1 MFPFSSENFSH
12 GYKAKGNSSH
22 LSENNTLEV
31 QQVQHLHIHS
41 PTLESVFILDIT
53 NDLMEF

>member
-12 GYKAKGNSSH
+12 GYKAEGNSSH

-31 QQVQHLHIHS
+31 QQVQHFHTFTAL
-41 PTLESVFILDIT
+41 LLD
-53 NDLMEF
+53 LFSY